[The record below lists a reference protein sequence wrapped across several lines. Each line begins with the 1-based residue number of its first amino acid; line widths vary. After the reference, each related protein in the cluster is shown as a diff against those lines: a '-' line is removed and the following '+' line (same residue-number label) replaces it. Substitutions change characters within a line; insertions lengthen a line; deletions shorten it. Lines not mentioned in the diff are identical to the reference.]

1 MVKMTTYIS
10 AEEVSEK
17 TGLAYSTIIE
27 WALKGILPARII
39 PNGKK
44 RKYLFIDKEID
55 AKLDRFRNKPL

>member
-1 MVKMTTYIS
+1 MTTYIS

-44 RKYLFIDKEID
+44 RKYLFVPEEVD
-55 AKLDRFRNKPL
+55 AKLNRFKNNPV

>member
-1 MVKMTTYIS
+1 MTTYIT
-10 AEEVSEK
+10 AGQVSEK

-44 RKYLFIDKEID
+44 KKYLFIDKEID